1 MKTNL
6 LLDSEVMFFAKPLA
20 FVTTFIGELINR
32 MKEFNHKSAKKLYN
46 SLLTPNPDKPEFLIM
61 NYEF

>member
-1 MKTNL
+1 
-6 LLDSEVMFFAKPLA
+6 MFFAKPLA